1 MGGGAAG
8 ERRTLNDD
16 VVVAGGGPAG
26 WSAARACARRGL
38 AVTLVDP
45 HPDRAWRQTYGAWA
59 DEVPVSGPD
68 ALDPSV
74 VAASA
79 PVWAVARRT
88 HRLTGAY
95 AVLDTPA
102 LQGALRDDAVSV
114 VAGRVVDVRD
124 RAAVLDDGRRLPAPL
139 VLDATGATQA
149 LSRSRRRVG
158 RAAEQTAVG
167 VVVPSAVA
175 RRVTGGRLTFMDW
188 RPLHGRP
195 GWPTFLYAIPLGG
208 DDWLL
213 EETSLARRPG
223 LPLAD
228 LADRLRRRLVAGGLA
243 ADEIPL
249 DDRSR
254 VEHVR
259 FPVDTPAHR
268 SPAGV
273 VPLGAAVPLVHPA
286 TGYSVTRSLATATR
300 LADVLAAR
308 PDHGAVVDSARRAVG
323 GRPGAAVHVM
333 RRRGLDVLLR
343 MPPADVPEF
352 FERFFTVPPDAQ
364 RAYLGAHDDV
374 VGSMGAMLSVFV
386 HLSPRL
392 RRHLIAGSLLGA
404 GSDRSGEDGY

>member
-1 MGGGAAG
+1 MI
-8 ERRTLNDD
+8 
-16 VVVAGGGPAG
+16 VAGGGPAG

-45 HPDRAWRQTYGAWA
+45 HPDRTWRQTYGSWG
-59 DEVPVSGPD
+59 DEVPVTGPD

-79 PVWAVARRT
+79 PVWAIARRT
-88 HRLTGAY
+88 HRLTGSY

-102 LQGALRDDAVSV
+102 LQAALRHDAVAV
-114 VAGRVVDVRD
+114 VAGRVVGVEGGRE
-124 RAAVLDDGRRLPAPL
+124 RAAVLDDGRRVPGGL

-188 RPLHGRP
+188 RPSHGRA

-223 LPLAD
+223 LPLRE
-228 LADRLRRRLVAGGLA
+228 LTERLRHRLVAHGLRPG
-243 ADEIPL
+243 EIPL

-268 SPAGV
+268 SPTGV

-300 LADVLAAR
+300 LADALATR
-308 PDHGAVVDSARRAVG
+308 PDHGDVLDAAGRAVG
-323 GRPGAAVHVM
+323 GRAASAVHVM

-343 MPPADVPEF
+343 MPSAEVPEF
-352 FERFFTVPPDAQ
+352 FERFFSVPPEAQ

-374 VGSMGAMLSVFV
+374 RGSMRAMLSVFV

-404 GSDRSGEDGY
+404 GGDRIDQNGY